1 MRWCWQLILVGC
13 VAIQAAPTSVGGQ
26 DRYRVPLVEDWQKDR
41 PPAGGQFVSDG
52 NVAPAAYGELAYNE
66 PPYDDF
72 VEPASFLQPPPTLQ
86 SNQPSRQPVRRAPRS
101 LQESNF
107 RLASLP
113 NMFGDLGL
121 ATATVDVRRNPNGT
135 PGFVGNVDLP
145 TAGGS
150 HRVKIA
156 ENDSPIPVD
165 RVFFNYNHY
174 HNVFQLS
181 EQFPFPLG
189 VPPTVRQVPIDRYT
203 VGFEK
208 TIFDGQA
215 SVEMRLPFNGTFD
228 EQLQTVGV
236 DGGNVGNLA
245 LVFKSLLYSDE
256 ELAIGAGLGIDTPT
270 GKDVIGRIGQANLRF
285 NNQALHLLP
294 YIGFMLAPGDPTWGW
309 NDGLFLTGFAQ
320 IDIATDGN
328 AVNLLPP
335 GGTSTQSLGKF
346 TEQNLG
352 FLDLGLGYWLYRNPY
367 AERLTG
373 LAVVS
378 ELHYTTS
385 LQNSDV
391 LTTQISGADITVAS
405 RGNRFDVL
413 NGTIGVQMLMF
424 DVSSLRVAGVFPLR
438 SEDQR
443 FFDSEVQ
450 VQFNRRF

>member
-1 MRWCWQLILVGC
+1 MGGGLIRYGGRAAFAAWAAVLVASGL
-13 VAIQAAPTSVGGQ
+13 AGGQ
-26 DRYRVPLVEDWQKDR
+26 DRYRVPVFEDWES
-41 PPAGGQFVSDG
+41 PAPRAARNLSDNG
-52 NVAPAAYGELAYNE
+52 VAPVAWE
-66 PPYDDF
+66 
-72 VEPASFLQPPPTLQ
+72 EPADDSVEQASFMQPPSLQP
-86 SNQPSRQPVRRAPRS
+86 SQPARQPVRRAPRS
-101 LQESNF
+101 LQESNL
-107 RLASLP
+107 RLASVP
-113 NMFGDLGL
+113 NMFGDLGM
-121 ATATVDVRRNPNGT
+121 ATAIIDVKRGADGT
-135 PGFVGNVDLP
+135 AGFSADVDLP

-150 HRVKIA
+150 RRVKIA

-165 RVFFNYNHY
+165 RVFFNYNHF

-181 EQFPFPLG
+181 EQLSFPPGL
-189 VPPTVRQVPIDRYT
+189 PPTIRQVSIDRYT
-203 VGFEK
+203 VGVEK
-208 TIFDGQA
+208 TMADGQY
-215 SVEMRLPFNGTFD
+215 SVELRLPFNGTYD

-236 DGGNVGNLA
+236 DGRNIGNLA

-256 ELAIGAGLGIDTPT
+256 ALAIGAGLGLDTPT
-270 GKDVIGRIGQANLRF
+270 GGDTIGRIGQTNIRF
-285 NNQALHLLP
+285 NNQALHVLP
-294 YIGFMLAPGDPTWGW
+294 YIGFLVAPGDPTWGW
-309 NDGLFLTGFAQ
+309 NDGLFLSGFAQ

-328 AVNLLPP
+328 SVNLLAP
-335 GGTSTQSLGKF
+335 GAPTAQSLGKF
-346 TEQNLG
+346 NEQNLA

-373 LAVVS
+373 LSVVS

-391 LTTQISGADITVAS
+391 LALNLGGGAITVAS

-424 DVSSLRVAGVFPLR
+424 ELSSLRVAGVFPLR

>member
-1 MRWCWQLILVGC
+1 M
-13 VAIQAAPTSVGGQ
+13 VAPEFSNSQ
-26 DRYRVPLVEDWQKDR
+26 DRYRVPLVEDWERNR
-41 PPAGGQFVSDG
+41 PFAGSRAISDEE
-52 NVAPAAYGELAYNE
+52 VVPVDWDQPVYDSVEQAA
-66 PPYDDF
+66 F
-72 VEPASFLQPPPTLQ
+72 FQPPPAL
-86 SNQPSRQPVRRAPRS
+86 QPSQPARQPVRRAPRS
-101 LQESNF
+101 LQESSF
-107 RLASLP
+107 RLASVP

-121 ATATVDVRRNPNGT
+121 ATATIAVERNPNGL
-135 PGFVGNVDLP
+135 PGFTSNVDLP

-181 EQFPFPLG
+181 EQLPFPPGL
-189 VPPTVRQVPIDRYT
+189 PPTVRQVPIDRYT

-208 TIFDGQA
+208 TMADGQY
-215 SVEMRLPFNGTFD
+215 SVEMRMPFNGTFD

-236 DGGNVGNLA
+236 DGGNIGNLA
-245 LVFKSLLYSDE
+245 LVFKILLYSDE

-270 GKDVIGRIGQANLRF
+270 GKDVIGRIGQAHLRF

-294 YIGFMLAPGDPTWGW
+294 YIGFLFAPGDPTWGW

-328 AVNLLPP
+328 AVNLTPPSGGAPLP
-335 GGTSTQSLGKF
+335 LGKF

-378 ELHYTTS
+378 ELHYTTT
-385 LQNSDV
+385 LQDSDV
-391 LTTQISGADITVAS
+391 LALNINGADLTVAS

-424 DVSSLRVAGVFPLR
+424 EISSLRVAGVFPLR
-438 SEDQR
+438 GEDQR
-443 FFDSEVQ
+443 LFDSEIQ